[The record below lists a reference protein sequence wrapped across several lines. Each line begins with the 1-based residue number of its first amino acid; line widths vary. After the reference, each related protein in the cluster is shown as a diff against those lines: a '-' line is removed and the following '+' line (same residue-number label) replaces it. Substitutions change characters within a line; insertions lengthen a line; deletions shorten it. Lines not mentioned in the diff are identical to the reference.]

1 MTNLSRYETDL
12 KRLITNGDRL
22 FNAIQYEQHK
32 DEVVKQVNQVLG
44 DKAAD
49 YLNKLPKFSTDYQ
62 QWYSEAKA
70 VVRQLIPDRLSDFVR
85 HYERQ
90 NNRKEM
96 TYANYTIKDYLQDL
110 SRGTIVQMD
119 AGVARMQQQLNILK
133 SAQQRFKSSL
143 FDIKQLVA
151 ADLFDS
157 EIEAARALAKNK
169 FLRAAGAI
177 SGVILEK
184 HLAQVCENH
193 SIKIAK
199 KNPSIGDLND
209 LLKNADVIDTPRWRA
224 NQHLADIR
232 NLCDHSKD
240 REPTSEEV
248 GDFIDGV
255 AKVLKQFFENT
266 HFRSTNS
273 LWRLVKLGPSE
284 DAMRVMKCPLI
295 HHSIS
300 H

>member
-1 MTNLSRYETDL
+1 M
-12 KRLITNGDRL
+12 
-22 FNAIQYEQHK
+22 
-32 DEVVKQVNQVLG
+32 KQVNQVLG

-96 TYANYTIKDYLQDL
+96 TYANYTIEDYLQGL

-224 NQHLADIR
+224 NQRLADIR

-255 AKVLKQFFENT
+255 AKVLKTVF
-266 HFRSTNS
+266 
-273 LWRLVKLGPSE
+273 
-284 DAMRVMKCPLI
+284 
-295 HHSIS
+295 
-300 H
+300 